1 MGRESGEWNDTCQTH
16 KNCGHRA
23 AYGHIQGTLALRLW
37 KPGLGL
43 PARSSETLSELVL
56 TPFLIFLVLT
66 LILSSLSLSLSHT
79 HTHTHTH
86 VLSLYSQQWLL
97 GSITGSTFPE
107 ESPSALRGKRWG
119 GVEIEEREEMGAG
132 EGGREAGIWNR

>member
-1 MGRESGEWNDTCQTH
+1 
-16 KNCGHRA
+16 
-23 AYGHIQGTLALRLW
+23 
-37 KPGLGL
+37 
-43 PARSSETLSELVL
+43 
-56 TPFLIFLVLT
+56 
-66 LILSSLSLSLSHT
+66 
-79 HTHTHTH
+79 